1 MWNLILN
8 YEMKRLGDQLL
19 LTIEFKGNF
28 KERDQVRQE
37 LAEKIFPNWQFLGY
51 LDCPK
56 SGKGTITF
64 TKKEVI
70 L

>member
-1 MWNLILN
+1 MWDLILS
-8 YEMKRLGDQLL
+8 YETKRLGNQLL

-37 LAEKIFPNWQFLGY
+37 LAEKIFPNWQFLSY
-51 LDCPK
+51 LDCSK

-64 TKKEVI
+64 TTKG
-70 L
+70 